1 MDTQKL
7 SDILDKGIRE
17 EGYSCF
23 SAVIG
28 RGDVIIFSHWG
39 GLRARFP
46 RPLPFT
52 KDTLFDMASLSKL
65 MGTTMSALRLID
77 KGMLSLDDTLGK
89 FFNDCCGKEDITVR
103 HLMTHTSGIP
113 AYFRMYDM
121 DITPDKAAETILAYP
136 LAAPTGEKVIYTCMG
151 YILLGKILERICSRP
166 LDEIAREEV
175 FLPLGMKNT
184 CYRPSSDKDF
194 AATEKDTKTGE
205 YVSGKVHDGNARFL
219 GGVSGN
225 AGVFSDTADMTR
237 FAQMLS
243 RRGKDFI
250 SSKLFDLAITDH
262 TRHCPTD
269 PRGLGFQLFREGVF
283 PGGANMSVGSYGH
296 TGFTGTALYVD
307 RETSLYC
314 LLLTNRVHFGR
325 ESNKYFDIKREF
337 FDTVFAKKI

>member
-1 MDTQKL
+1 
-7 SDILDKGIRE
+7 
-17 EGYSCF
+17 
-23 SAVIG
+23 
-28 RGDVIIFSHWG
+28 
-39 GLRARFP
+39 
-46 RPLPFT
+46 
-52 KDTLFDMASLSKL
+52 
-65 MGTTMSALRLID
+65 
-77 KGMLSLDDTLGK
+77 LGK

-225 AGVFSDTADMTR
+225 AGIFCTLGDTVK
-237 FAQMLS
+237 FASMLS
-243 RRGKDFI
+243 GRGKGYI
-250 SSKLFDLAITDH
+250 SSTLFEKAVTDY
-262 TRHCPTD
+262 TSD
-269 PRGLGFQLFREGVF
+269 FSENRGLGFQLFGNKPF
-283 PGGANMSVGSYGH
+283 PGGSKMSVGSYGH
-296 TGFTGTALYVD
+296 TGFTGTSLFVD
-307 RETSLYC
+307 NKTGVYGV
-314 LLLTNRVHFGR
+314 LLTNRVHPTR
-325 ESNKYFDIKREF
+325 ENYGLTAIRREF
-337 FDTVFAKKI
+337 YDTVFSEE